1 MSTKVSF
8 AWVLVSSILA
18 ACSQDAAPPPSAAGE
33 TVAPPGAPDPGEAPR
48 AEAPAAPAAG
58 EGRAPVRTLEDGT
71 RVFGR
76 EMTAQAEMT
85 ALAALTA
92 QPGSFADR
100 VVKTEGEIARVCER
114 MGCWM
119 ELRADAASPAV
130 RVPMAGH
137 SFFLPM
143 DVQGRRA
150 TVEGRVSVRP
160 LSEGMKQHL
169 REEGAEA
176 TELALSIEATSVYV
190 R

>member
-1 MSTKVSF
+1 MMKCCVSLLLLS
-8 AWVLVSSILA
+8 LV
-18 ACSQDAAPPPSAAGE
+18 ACSQDADPPSTVGERMAPPE
-33 TVAPPGAPDPGEAPR
+33 APDPGEGAATKAPG
-48 AEAPAAPAAG
+48 AAPGQQAG
-58 EGRAPVRTLEDGT
+58 DDRAPVRTLPDGT

-76 EMTAQAEMT
+76 EMTEQAEMT
-85 ALAALTA
+85 ALAALMA
-92 QPGSFADR
+92 EPASYADR
-100 VVKTEGEIARVCER
+100 VVKTEGEVTRVCAR

-119 ELRADAASPAV
+119 ELRADASSPAV

-143 DVQGRRA
+143 DVAGRRA

>member
-1 MSTKVSF
+1 MRV
-8 AWVLVSSILA
+8 VLISLIASLG
-18 ACSQDAAPPPSAAGE
+18 ACSQDATASTSTATSAPATASAPARP
-33 TVAPPGAPDPGEAPR
+33 AQ
-48 AEAPAAPAAG
+48 APAAEHHAG
-58 EGRAPVRTLEDGT
+58 AGDDRAPVRTLDDGT

-76 EMTAQAEMT
+76 EMTLTDAPT
-85 ALAALTA
+85 PLASLTGD
-92 QPGSFADR
+92 PRSFADR
-100 VVKTEGEIARVCER
+100 VVKTEGEIARVCQR

-119 ELRADAASPAV
+119 EIRESAGAAPV

-137 SFFLPM
+137 AFFLPQ
-143 DVQGRRA
+143 DVTGRRA

>member
-1 MSTKVSF
+1 MKTWCVSF
-8 AWVLVSSILA
+8 AVMLA

-33 TVAPPGAPDPGEAPR
+33 TVAPPGTPDPGEAPR
-48 AEAPAAPAAG
+48 AAAAPAAAAPAG
-58 EGRAPVRTLEDGT
+58 ERAPLRTLDDGT

-76 EMTAQAEMT
+76 EMTQQAEMT
-85 ALAALTA
+85 ALAAMMA
-92 QPGSFADR
+92 EPGSYADR
-100 VVKTEGEIARVCER
+100 VVKTEGEIARVCAR

-119 ELRADAASPAV
+119 ELRADAGSPAI

-143 DVQGRRA
+143 DVAGRRA

-160 LSEGMKQHL
+160 LSAGMKQHL